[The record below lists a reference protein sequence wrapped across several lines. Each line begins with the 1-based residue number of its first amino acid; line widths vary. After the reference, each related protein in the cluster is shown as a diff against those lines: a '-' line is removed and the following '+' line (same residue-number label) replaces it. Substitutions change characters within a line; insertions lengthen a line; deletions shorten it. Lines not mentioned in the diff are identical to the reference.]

1 MGRFVLKRFLSFI
14 PTLLVIIIFGFVII
28 RAAPGGPFSRER
40 AVPPGVLAN
49 LMAKYH
55 LDEPIYK
62 QFLRYFW
69 DLLHWDFGPSY
80 RLRDFT
86 VNQLI
91 GIALPVSLILGSIAL
106 LISVFIGVIAGIVSA
121 LKQNKAA
128 DYTIMAIAVTGNSMP
143 TFVVGPLLVLIFA
156 VWLKLVP
163 TAGWIDRIGTKALI
177 LPVITLALNQ
187 FARIARVMRAS
198 MIETLRSDYVRTA
211 RAKGLSM
218 PTIIVKHVLKGASL
232 PVVSI
237 LGPALADIVVGAVA
251 TERIFAVPGM
261 GRQIMN
267 ASTNRD
273 YTLLMGTIVTYAIVL
288 IVMNFVVDI
297 AYGFLDPRITYK

>member
-1 MGRFVLKRFLSFI
+1 MGRFIIKRFLSFI
-14 PTLLVIIIFGFVII
+14 PTLLVIIIFGFIII

-55 LDEPIYK
+55 MDEPLYK
-62 QFLRYFW
+62 QFLRYFI
-69 DLLHWDFGPSY
+69 DLLHGDFGPSY

-91 GIALPVSLILGSIAL
+91 GIALPVSLLLGSIAL
-106 LISVFIGVIAGIVSA
+106 LLAGIVGITAGIISA
-121 LKQNKAA
+121 LRQNKAV
-128 DYTIMAIAVTGNSMP
+128 DYAIMAVAVTGNSMP
-143 TFVVGPLLVLIFA
+143 TFVVGPLLALIFA
-156 VWLKLVP
+156 IWLRMLP
-163 TAGWIDRIGTKALI
+163 TAGWIDRFGTKALI

-218 PTIIVKHVLKGASL
+218 PTIIVRHVLKGASL
-232 PVVSI
+232 PVVSL
-237 LGPALADIVVGAVA
+237 LGPALAEIVVGAVA

-288 IVMNFVVDI
+288 IVMNFFVDI
-297 AYGFLDPRITYK
+297 VYGFLDPRITYK

>member
-14 PTLLVIIIFGFVII
+14 PTLLVIIIFGFIII
-28 RAAPGGPFSRER
+28 RAAPGGPFSREK
-40 AVPPGVLAN
+40 AVPPAILAN

-55 LDEPIYK
+55 LDEPLYK
-62 QFLRYFW
+62 QFLRYFG
-69 DLLHWDFGPSY
+69 DLLHGDFGPSY
-80 RLRDFT
+80 RLKDFS

-91 GIALPVSLILGSIAL
+91 GIALPVSLVLGSIAL
-106 LISVFIGVIAGIVSA
+106 LISVFVGVITGIISA
-121 LKQNKAA
+121 LKQNKAP
-128 DYTIMAIAVTGNSMP
+128 DYAIMAVAVTANSMP
-143 TFVVGPLLVLIFA
+143 TFVVGPLLMLIFA
-156 VWLKLVP
+156 IWLKWVP
-163 TAGWIDRIGTKALI
+163 TAGWIDRFGYKAMI

-218 PTIIVKHVLKGASL
+218 PTIIVRHVLKGASL
-232 PVVSI
+232 PVVSL
-237 LGPALADIVVGAVA
+237 LGPALAEIVVGAVA

-288 IVMNFVVDI
+288 IVMNFIVDI

>member
-1 MGRFVLKRFLSFI
+1 
-14 PTLLVIIIFGFVII
+14 
-28 RAAPGGPFSRER
+28 
-40 AVPPGVLAN
+40 VLAN
-49 LMAKYH
+49 LLAKYH
-55 LDEPIYK
+55 MDEPMYK
-62 QFLRYFW
+62 QFFRYFW
-69 DLLHWDFGPSY
+69 DLLHGDLGPSF

-106 LISVFIGVIAGIVSA
+106 LVSVLIGVIAGIVSA

-143 TFVVGPLLVLIFA
+143 TFVVGPLLMLIFA

-163 TAGWIDRIGTKALI
+163 TAGWIDRFGTKALI

-218 PTIIVKHVLKGASL
+218 PVIIVRHVLKGASL
-232 PVVSI
+232 PVVRI
-237 LGPALADIVVGAVA
+237 LCPALAEIVVGAVA

-261 GRQIMN
+261 GRQVMN

-273 YTLLMGTIVTYAIVL
+273 YTLLMGTIVTYGIVL

-297 AYGFLDPRITYK
+297 VYGFLDPRISYK

>member
-14 PTLLVIIIFGFVII
+14 PTLLVIIIFGFIII
-28 RAAPGGPFSRER
+28 RAAPGGPFSREK
-40 AVPPGVLAN
+40 AVPPAVLAN
-49 LMAKYH
+49 LQAKYH

-69 DLLHWDFGPSY
+69 DLLHGDFGPSY
-80 RLRDFT
+80 RLKDFS

-91 GIALPVSLILGSIAL
+91 GMALPVSLVLGSIAL
-106 LISVFIGVIAGIVSA
+106 LIAVLVGVITGIISA
-121 LKQNKAA
+121 LKQNKVA
-128 DYTIMAIAVTGNSMP
+128 DYAIMAIAVTGNSMP
-143 TFVVGPLLVLIFA
+143 TFVVGPLLMLVFA
-156 VWLKLVP
+156 IWLKLVP
-163 TAGWIDRIGTKALI
+163 TAGWIDRFGYKALI
-177 LPVITLALNQ
+177 LPVITLALNE

-232 PVVSI
+232 PVVSL
-237 LGPALADIVVGAVA
+237 LGPALAEIVVGAVA
-251 TERIFAVPGM
+251 TERIFAIPGM

-288 IVMNFVVDI
+288 IVMNFIVDI
-297 AYGFLDPRITYK
+297 AYGLLDPRISYK

>member
-14 PTLLVIIIFGFVII
+14 PTMLVIIIFGFVII
-28 RAAPGGPFSRER
+28 RAAPGGPFSREK

-55 LDEPIYK
+55 MDEPLHK
-62 QFLRYFW
+62 QFFRYFR
-69 DLLHWDFGPSY
+69 DLLRGDFGPSF

-91 GIALPVSLILGSIAL
+91 GIALPVSVILGSIAL
-106 LISVFIGVIAGIVSA
+106 LISVFVGVTAGIVSA

-143 TFVVGPLLVLIFA
+143 TFVVGPLLMLVFA
-156 VWLKLVP
+156 IWLKLTP
-163 TAGWIDRIGTKALI
+163 TAGWIDRFGSKALI
-177 LPVITLALNQ
+177 LPVATLALNQ

-218 PTIIVKHVLKGASL
+218 PAIIVRHVLKGASL
-232 PVVSI
+232 PVVSL
-237 LGPALADIVVGAVA
+237 LGPALAEIVVGAVA
-251 TERIFAVPGM
+251 TERIFAIPGM
-261 GRQIMN
+261 GRQILN

-273 YTLLMGTIVTYAIVL
+273 YTLLMGTIITYAIVL
-288 IVMNFVVDI
+288 IVMNFIVDI
-297 AYGFLDPRITYK
+297 VYGFLDPRITYK

>member
-1 MGRFVLKRFLSFI
+1 
-14 PTLLVIIIFGFVII
+14 
-28 RAAPGGPFSRER
+28 
-40 AVPPGVLAN
+40 
-49 LMAKYH
+49 MAKYH
-55 LDEPIYK
+55 LDEPLYK

-69 DLLHWDFGPSY
+69 DLLHGDFGPSY
-80 RLRDFT
+80 RLKDFS

-91 GIALPVSLILGSIAL
+91 GIALPVSLVLGSIAL
-106 LISVFIGVIAGIVSA
+106 LIAVLVGVITGIISA

-128 DYTIMAIAVTGNSMP
+128 DYAIMAVAVTANSMP
-143 TFVVGPLLVLIFA
+143 TFVVGPLLMLIFA
-156 VWLKLVP
+156 ISLKWVP
-163 TAGWIDRIGTKALI
+163 TAGWIDRFGYKAMI

-218 PTIIVKHVLKGASL
+218 PTIIVRHVLKGASL
-232 PVVSI
+232 PVVSL
-237 LGPALADIVVGAVA
+237 LGPALAEIVVGAVA